1 MNQSLVVKA
10 HARFVAKL
18 AIDIEG
24 EMIAFDQTDLA
35 AGELADPDLGALQ
48 VGKHTDITAESRG
61 DVAHHAYQ
69 SSMPI
74 GRPMRKIDPH
84 DIDAGKNHSL
94 DGGRIT

>member
-1 MNQSLVVKA
+1 MPYVTRTIEPAVAEFIRRPEPHKNVLLVEG
-10 HARFVAKL
+10 AR
-18 AIDIEG
+18 
-24 EMIAFDQTDLA
+24 
-35 AGELADPDLGALQ
+35 Q

-84 DIDAGKNHSL
+84 NIDAGKNQSL